1 MSHLAGREF
10 GIENLA
16 GALSAGHRQNLGI
29 KQPDL
34 HQDTGLIPI
43 DVLMRNLAVLE
54 ADHDSD
60 RHLNWLSRGRNAG
73 QKPIDLRGVRE
84 RDEYLIDNLSVAD
97 RTGYIRHL
105 DVRRKELAYQMV
117 PVKITHALAADAAG

>member
-16 GALSAGHRQNLGI
+16 GALSAGHRQTLGI

-34 HQDTGLIPI
+34 HQDAGLIPI

-54 ADHDSD
+54 ADHDSEG
-60 RHLNWLSRGRNAG
+60 HLNWLSRGRNAG
-73 QKPIDLRGVRE
+73 QKPINLHCMRE
-84 RDEYLIDNLSVAD
+84 ADEDLIDNLVVAD
-97 RTGYIRHL
+97 GAGNIRHF
-105 DVRRKELAYQMV
+105 DVRWE
-117 PVKITHALAADAAG
+117 